1 MNTRELRS
9 RRPLGIECL
18 EGRVAL
24 SGGLAPLASAAHVEH
39 AKVHHAEVEMHK
51 GVEAEHGGGHHAN
64 DATVEAG
71 MHQADDPASHDANDD
86 KGGVG
91 EAGHRGGGKDDAT
104 GHKGL
109 ERIKLFRIL

>member
-1 MNTRELRS
+1 
-9 RRPLGIECL
+9 
-18 EGRVAL
+18 
-24 SGGLAPLASAAHVEH
+24 
-39 AKVHHAEVEMHK
+39 
-51 GVEAEHGGGHHAN
+51 
-64 DATVEAG
+64 
-71 MHQADDPASHDANDD
+71 MHQADDPASHDANDA